1 MWLMDYIPLIPVA
14 PFKLFFGL
22 WILLPMFQGEAVVYM
37 ALSDHLQGFEVSV
50 KAHWDDIVGR
60 LLIKVM
66 GWTLY
71 LAKQF
76 KSNP

>member
-1 MWLMDYIPLIPVA
+1 
-14 PFKLFFGL
+14 
-22 WILLPMFQGEAVVYM
+22 VYM

-50 KAHWDDIVGR
+50 KARWDDIVGR

-71 LAKQF
+71 LA
-76 KSNP
+76 